1 MNQRDR
7 TYYIDWIRIG
17 VVLLLVPFHSAIT
30 FTIHGVMPIKY
41 TQHVPLLDIFM
52 WFLSLWIM
60 PILFLISGMSSYYSL
75 QKRTNKEYI
84 RERRNKLL
92 IPFLACF
99 LLISPA
105 VSYFRA
111 LFIGSFTDN
120 FLQFYPH
127 FFDKSYPQGNLSW
140 WHFWFLIYLFVFT
153 LILLPVFARMN
164 EESIRARTTKISSHF
179 EKGLWIY
186 LLPIPLMV
194 TEIILRPLFPTTL
207 NLIWDWANFIFYFL
221 LVFFGFVFA
230 MNEKILDNIK
240 RIRAFSL
247 VIGVI
252 LFAAIVVWAMTGAGG
267 FLSRIYHAYNTLMI
281 FAWMFAILGY
291 SKAFLTVKNRLYSYL
306 NNATFP
312 FYVFHYLPIT
322 ILAFFIAK
330 EGMNV
335 WLKYLIIVF
344 GTYLATFSL
353 YEIIKRI
360 PFIRFLFGIK
370 SVKVGYDV

>member
-30 FTIHGVMPIKY
+30 FTIQGVMPIKY
-41 TQHVPLLDIFM
+41 TQHVPILDVFM

-75 QKRTNKEYI
+75 QKRTSKEYM

-92 IPFLACF
+92 IPFLAGF
-99 LLISPA
+99 LLICPA
-105 VSYFRA
+105 ISYFRA
-111 LFIGSFTDN
+111 LFIGSFSDN

-127 FFDKSYPQGNLSW
+127 FFDKAYPQGNLGW

-153 LILLPVFARMN
+153 LILRPVFARMN
-164 EESIRARTTKISSHF
+164 EESLRARIIKISAHF

-194 TEIILRPLFPTTL
+194 TEMVLRPLFPGDQ
-207 NLIWDWANFIFYFL
+207 NLVWDWANFTFYFL

-230 MNEKILDNIK
+230 MNEKILDNIQ
-240 RIRAFSL
+240 RIRVFSL
-247 VIGVI
+247 VIGVT
-252 LFAAIVVWAMTGAGG
+252 LFATSVVWVMTSAGG
-267 FLSRIYHAYNTLMI
+267 SLSRISHAYNTLMI
-281 FAWMFAILGY
+281 FALIFAILGY
-291 SKAFLTVKNRLYSYL
+291 AKAFLNMKNRLYSYL

-312 FYVFHYLPIT
+312 FYAFHYLPIT

-330 EGMNV
+330 ESVNV
-335 WLKYLIIVF
+335 WVKYLIIVF
-344 GTYLATFSL
+344 GTYLATFAL

-360 PFIRFLFGIK
+360 PFLRFLFGIK
-370 SVKVGYDV
+370 FAGVKYKV